1 MNLLSQSRQLAAIM
15 FTDIVGYTALMQ
27 ENEQKAVALIRHY
40 NSALGK
46 TVGVHEGKVLNYYGD
61 GSLCIFPSATE
72 AVNCAIEVQKEL
84 LSDPVVPLRIGLHIG
99 EVFFEDAKAIGDGV
113 NVASRIQS
121 LGEAN
126 TILFSREIFDKVRNH
141 PEFKTVSLGQF
152 DFKNVDEP
160 IEVFALTNDGLHVP
174 KREKMEGKLKVN
186 TAKKKNA
193 SRRKWIVIST
203 GAMVIIIAV
212 FIYNPFSSR
221 TAFTGK
227 EKSIAVL
234 PFVNIGN
241 DPNQDYL
248 SDGVTEE
255 IITQLSKIADL
266 KVISRSTAMLYKN
279 SKKPVKQ
286 IAKEMSVASILEG
299 SVQKSGNEIRITA
312 QLIDANTQEHI
323 WAEHYDHRDLTD
335 IFFIQSEV
343 AQQIAHELNARL
355 SKEEKIRI
363 EKKSTENPEA
373 YDLFLKGRYAYNNFT
388 LEGFHN
394 AEAFFQEAIKK
405 DPKFK
410 LAYSYLANVYISLT
424 VVMGDLPPSIGA
436 RKAMNVLN
444 NSLQKDTLY
453 IDFTTLAFIEYFANK
468 NFTKAEYYF
477 ERAISLNP
485 NDELSYCVYAAL
497 LTMLGRMN
505 EALVQID
512 KVKMKNPVSVFELSA
527 RGELYYAS
535 GKYDEAIRTFK
546 EAIKVF
552 PQVDNLYDD
561 LGRVYVIKERYPD
574 AINILTEGLTHS
586 TTRPPSILAYMA
598 IAYFKM
604 KNTKKSNELIQELKQ
619 RANRGEKGINI
630 FIAIY
635 YSATNNK
642 EQAFHYLDQALNT
655 NDVDLIWLKQEPSFN
670 NLHGDPRFNT
680 YLKQAGF

>member
-1 MNLLSQSRQLAAIM
+1 MSQSRQLAAIM

-27 ENEQKAVALIRHY
+27 ENEQKAVALIKHY
-40 NSALGK
+40 NVALNE
-46 TVGVHEGKVLNYYGD
+46 TVSLHEGKVLNYYGD
-61 GSLCIFPSATE
+61 GSLCTFPSATE
-72 AVNCAIEVQKEL
+72 AINCAMDLQKKLQSE
-84 LSDPVVPLRIGLHIG
+84 PAVPLRIGLHIG
-99 EVFFEDAKAIGDGV
+99 EVFFEDGKALGDGV

-121 LGEAN
+121 LGQAN
-126 TILFSREIFDKVRNH
+126 TILFSKEIFDKVRNH
-141 PEFKTVSLGQF
+141 PEFKAVSLGQF
-152 DFKNVDEP
+152 DFKNVNEP
-160 IEVFALTNDGLHVP
+160 MEVFALTNDGLYVP
-174 KREKMEGKLKVN
+174 KREKMEGKLKVD

-193 SRRKWIVIST
+193 SRRKWIAVST
-203 GAMVIIIAV
+203 GAMLIIIAV

-234 PFVNIGN
+234 PFINIGN
-241 DPNQDYL
+241 DPKQDYL

-286 IAKEMSVASILEG
+286 IAEEMRVASILEG
-299 SVQKSGNEIRITA
+299 SVQKLGDEIRITA

-323 WAEHYDHRDLTD
+323 WAEHYDHRNLND
-335 IFFIQSEV
+335 IFSIQSEV
-343 AQQIAHELNARL
+343 AQQIAYELNARL
-355 SKEEKIRI
+355 SKEEKIKI
-363 EKKSTENPEA
+363 EKRPTDNPEA
-373 YDLFLKGRYAYNNFT
+373 YDLFLKGRYAYNNLT

-405 DPKFK
+405 DPEFK
-410 LAYSYLANVYISLT
+410 LAYSYLANTYISLT
-424 VVMGDLPPSIGA
+424 VVMGDLPPSTGA
-436 RKAMNVLN
+436 RKAMSVLN

-453 IDFTTLAFIEYFANK
+453 IDFATLAFIELFANK

-477 ERAISLNP
+477 KRAISLNP
-485 NDELSYCVYAAL
+485 NDELSYYIYALL
-497 LTMLGRMN
+497 LTMLGRTN
-505 EALVQID
+505 EAFVQID
-512 KVKMKNPVSVFELSA
+512 KAKMINPVSVFELSA
-527 RGELYYAS
+527 RGEAYYAS

-546 EAIKVF
+546 EAIKIF
-552 PQVDNLYDD
+552 SQVDNLYDD
-561 LGRVYVIKERYPD
+561 LGRVYVIKEKYQD

-586 TTRPPSILAYMA
+586 TTRPPSMLAYMA

-604 KNTKKSNELIQELKQ
+604 RNTKKSNELIQELKQ

-635 YSATNNK
+635 YSAINNK

-670 NLHGDPRFNT
+670 NLYGDPRFNT
-680 YLKQAGF
+680 YLQQVGF